1 MKTKKALAGLLGLFG
16 SFPAFFAGLLA
27 PTLLVFNLTKFNK
40 NKQNQIQRPQKQ
52 TNPPNVIRDLRSN
65 HYISSQFSQ
74 NRNENHNN

>member
-27 PTLLVFNLTKFNK
+27 PALLVFNLTKFNNNN

-52 TNPPNVIRDLRSN
+52 TNPPNVSAISDLTVTFLANS
-65 HYISSQFSQ
+65 HKI
-74 NRNENHNN
+74 

>member
-27 PTLLVFNLTKFNK
+27 PALLVFNLTKFNN

-52 TNPPNVIRDLRSN
+52 TNTPNISGISDLIVTFLANS
-65 HYISSQFSQ
+65 HKI
-74 NRNENHNN
+74 